1 MCEMDQ
7 CRLARRV
14 SDAAAPRSDTGG
26 RSDIYAATGFVPPK
40 FRRQR
45 PCEQKRSAKVCF
57 ENPIPNLRRQCIK
70 LAERGPYSQTPIDRH
85 PRSTD
90 VAALPLAKW
99 IC

>member
-14 SDAAAPRSDTGG
+14 SDAAAPRSDTGE
-26 RSDIYAATGFVPPK
+26 RSDIYDATGFVPPK

-70 LAERGPYSQTPIDRH
+70 LAERDA
-85 PRSTD
+85 D
-90 VAALPLAKW
+90 VPPGIVNENVDPPKLADY
-99 IC
+99 IFNA